1 MDINL
6 ISTVFCEKKQVTL
19 VFYGGY
25 LRNRHLMM
33 IKQALEQSPDVIVN
47 RIINVSSRSPEAKVR
62 VYDRPYSQ
70 PDKFTRL
77 SLKECSASKWLYKTD
92 AFAIMPVSLSRI
104 SAEGLNSLIHPL
116 FERKDIGMVLG
127 RCEAED
133 PTTILGS
140 LVAGRLSAFKVIGK
154 YYDITQIPLCMV
166 SGVYSIKN
174 SNFVHKLSL
183 NRLVSSMFMFKRI
196 KKTNNKIKYT
206 TSLFGYILPDCS
218 LTQFYQQY
226 KDIRKLEHHSRR
238 YYIYT
243 RLFLEFIANPLSVV
257 VYSLLRS
264 IQLFE
269 FALLKANKATKP
281 QHISSRRRLSFQ
293 V

>member
-6 ISTVFCEKKQVTL
+6 ISTVFCEKKQVTI
-19 VFYGGY
+19 VFYGG
-25 LRNRHLMM
+25 LLKNRHLLM

-62 VYDRPYSQ
+62 VYNRPYSQ

-77 SLKECSASKWLYKTD
+77 SLKECSDSKWLYQTD
-92 AFAIMPVSLSRI
+92 SFAIIPVTLSRI

-116 FERKDIGMVLG
+116 FEKKDIGMVLG

-174 SNFVHKLSL
+174 NSFVHKIFL
-183 NRLVSSMFMFKRI
+183 NRLVSSIFMFKRI

-218 LTQFYQQY
+218 FTQFYQQY
-226 KDIRKLEHHSRR
+226 
-238 YYIYT
+238 
-243 RLFLEFIANPLSVV
+243 
-257 VYSLLRS
+257 
-264 IQLFE
+264 Q
-269 FALLKANKATKP
+269 
-281 QHISSRRRLSFQ
+281 
-293 V
+293 